1 MTEISQEELDRQMG
15 RQIDPNSVP
24 THIGGDHG
32 AMEGVI
38 RRGSEHLIEEQGAG
52 KYGVPV
58 FNERDVGGNDFFG
71 SQTIISI
78 SEAPP
83 LNPVMEPKPQAPKPV
98 VKPIVPVGMPAA
110 LAAVMGTLKPV
121 APVVPPVAAT
131 APAAVPAVAKP
142 VVPALA
148 GKPGGVVPLSAANLS
163 VLASLGVT
171 KK

>member
-1 MTEISQEELDRQMG
+1 MTEISSDDLDRQMG

-38 RRGSEHLIEEQGAG
+38 ERGSDMRIQEQGAG
-52 KYGVPV
+52 RYGVPV
-58 FNERDVGGNDFFG
+58 FNEHEVGGNDYYG

-78 SEAPP
+78 NEAPP

-98 VKPIVPVGMPAA
+98 VKPILPVGMPPA
-110 LAAVMGTLKPV
+110 LAAVMGTVKPA
-121 APVVPPVAAT
+121 APAPVAAQPPQQPT
-131 APAAVPAVAKP
+131 KP
-142 VVPALA
+142 VVPVLA
-148 GKPGGVVPLSAANLS
+148 GKPGAVTPGAAALAANLN

-171 KK
+171 KKP